1 MIPVAGDIT
10 ASDNL
15 GLSLVDR
22 QTLIE
27 KVSII
32 FHVAASVRFNGSL
45 KSMIFS
51 NVRATRN
58 ICMLAEE
65 MKNLVVSAF
74 FVDII

>member
-27 KVSII
+27 RVSII
-32 FHVAASVRFNGSL
+32 FHIAANVHFNCSL
-45 KSMIFS
+45 KSVIFT

-58 ICMLAEE
+58 ICILAEE
-65 MKNLVVSAF
+65 MKNLVVSTF
-74 FVDII
+74 FADII